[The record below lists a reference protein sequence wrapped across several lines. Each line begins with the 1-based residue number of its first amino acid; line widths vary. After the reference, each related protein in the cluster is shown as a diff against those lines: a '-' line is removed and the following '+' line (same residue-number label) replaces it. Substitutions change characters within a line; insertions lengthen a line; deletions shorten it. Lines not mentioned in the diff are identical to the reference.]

1 MTAPEIRP
9 ATDDQVRAWH
19 DLAATGLMIVPTTIV
34 DSLVARIEADRAE
47 RESNNRAF
55 ADMCSGP
62 CCLSRIHGA
71 RAMTAPETRQATDE
85 PDESASSSY
94 SMLYSRWETAI
105 AENESLRA
113 RIRQLEAEG
122 MERHAFE
129 IRYEQAIE
137 AEEELRA
144 AARERDRKIA
154 ELEQERD
161 DDTALI
167 RRLNATVAARA
178 EEIERLK
185 AACRDIIHAHD
196 LAFAHGQPLV
206 FANGKHFDHTHFNG
220 AAESA
225 RAALKPESPVR

>member
-1 MTAPEIRP
+1 
-9 ATDDQVRAWH
+9 
-19 DLAATGLMIVPTTIV
+19 
-34 DSLVARIEADRAE
+34 
-47 RESNNRAF
+47 
-55 ADMCSGP
+55 
-62 CCLSRIHGA
+62 
-71 RAMTAPETRQATDE
+71 MTAPETRQATDE

-113 RIRQLEAEG
+113 RIRQLEAEVERLTKPCRCG
-122 MERHAFE
+122 SGAHPRFCERHPEWMERHAFE

-144 AARERDRKIA
+144 AAQERDRQIA
-154 ELEQERD
+154 VLEQERD

>member
-55 ADMCSGP
+55 AEMNAVFSAVMRAVRGEA
-62 CCLSRIHGA
+62 LSEFDESHGA
-71 RAMTAPETRQATDE
+71 VH
-85 PDESASSSY
+85 
-94 SMLYSRWETAI
+94 
-105 AENESLRA
+105 
-113 RIRQLEAEG
+113 EAN
-122 MERHAFE
+122 A
-129 IRYEQAIE
+129 
-137 AEEELRA
+137 LRA
-144 AARERDRKIA
+144 AAQERDRKIA

>member
-55 ADMCSGP
+55 AEMNAVFSAVMRAVRGEA
-62 CCLSRIHGA
+62 LSEFDESHGA
-71 RAMTAPETRQATDE
+71 VH
-85 PDESASSSY
+85 
-94 SMLYSRWETAI
+94 
-105 AENESLRA
+105 
-113 RIRQLEAEG
+113 EAN
-122 MERHAFE
+122 A
-129 IRYEQAIE
+129 
-137 AEEELRA
+137 LRA
-144 AARERDRKIA
+144 AAQERDRKIA

-185 AACRDIIHAHD
+185 KESDARLAAFYSLWDLSDRAVGGDITETYFIDERREIIGRLEA
-196 LAFAHGQPLV
+196 LAKNRHV
-206 FANGKHFDHTHFNG
+206 
-220 AAESA
+220 
-225 RAALKPESPVR
+225 RAALKPESTGR